1 MDGDAGAQLFNL
13 PETNWRDVRIHRK
26 CFHMTIKQFRGWK
39 FLAFEVAIDL
49 FSEDAGTTS
58 AIGVVT
64 RNHSDP
70 SPAKMLD
77 ELHQGV
83 YLVMRIFRLEK
94 GRFVFVL
101 RKAISHFQHSFDAAQ
116 TWKKSLG
123 IVLKNA
129 GNCFLSLRQAQLEK

>member
-1 MDGDAGAQLFNL
+1 MESDAGAQLFNL
-13 PETNWRDVRIHRK
+13 PETHWRDVRIHRK
-26 CFHMTIKQFRGWK
+26 CFHMTIKQFRGLK

-49 FSEDAGTTS
+49 FSKDAGTTA
-58 AIGVVT
+58 AIGVIA

-94 GRFVFVL
+94 CRFF
-101 RKAISHFQHSFDAAQ
+101 FCF
-116 TWKKSLG
+116 KKSD
-123 IVLKNA
+123 ITFPAFV
-129 GNCFLSLRQAQLEK
+129 